1 MSRCGCGLFDFSTS
15 RDRGKATVQGRR
27 NRTSCVGGDGA
38 DPAPR
43 TCAESRPRG
52 KSAATA
58 EIHRHVS
65 WPAADHESRC
75 GGVGRHIPQHLRDG
89 PRQERQIVR
98 RLWRAHPLHHRQP
111 VTCDLYDASREA
123 ESTEL
128 LSGARLKTT
137 IIGDVDD
144 PRVNPGIPE
153 HVTDGVKS
161 RWRAR
166 LPARGRVRRR

>member
-1 MSRCGCGLFDFSTS
+1 MALGRSDKLSVGFGELT
-15 RDRGKATVQGRR
+15 RDT
-27 NRTSCVGGDGA
+27 
-38 DPAPR
+38 
-43 TCAESRPRG
+43 
-52 KSAATA
+52 
-58 EIHRHVS
+58 IVS
-65 WPAADHESRC
+65 
-75 GGVGRHIPQHLRDG
+75 L
-89 PRQERQIVR
+89 
-98 RLWRAHPLHHRQP
+98 

-137 IIGDVDD
+137 IIDDVDD

-166 LPARGRVRRR
+166 LPARSRVRRR

>member
-1 MSRCGCGLFDFSTS
+1 MAAVFPIPRPHAIAAGL
-15 RDRGKATVQGRR
+15 RYKAVAIALAASALTALIRLP
-27 NRTSCVGGDGA
+27 A
-38 DPAPR
+38 PAPR
-43 TCAESRPRG
+43 ADRAENLQLPPRFTGTFLGQPPITKVAAVALEGISRNTCVMALGRSDKLSVGFGELTRD
-52 KSAATA
+52 T
-58 EIHRHVS
+58 IVS
-65 WPAADHESRC
+65 
-75 GGVGRHIPQHLRDG
+75 L
-89 PRQERQIVR
+89 
-98 RLWRAHPLHHRQP
+98 

-137 IIGDVDD
+137 IIDDVDD

-166 LPARGRVRRR
+166 LPARSRVRRR